1 MTITTARIDVD
12 AALIALGAK
21 TLDGQP
27 NRPYLRSGLNGIEG
41 IYNAAPVEAAD
52 ANSVL
57 KRLMAA
63 LRSAW
68 SRGGVEFSAERIGK
82 PIGEEY
88 GTCWQTSARFRIT
101 VSSTGG
107 LWTHRSYRM
116 VTVATVTEDE
126 YGTHGWFSERGAAYV
141 TSNDREDATV
151 FGGYAVG
158 AAIAHLYFARGC
170 ARQEISSVISSSTS
184 EPAPAWHAHAR
195 GELAE
200 LISLGVDDEWH
211 TPALVALSHVSDEMV
226 IKVVEEWISL
236 WPENPARAKALL
248 VETPDDWSTELYAMI
263 APKIRN
269 FLAETVNDV
278 LREVKSGKG

>member
-1 MTITTARIDVD
+1 MTTTRIDVD

-27 NRPYLRSGLNGIEG
+27 NRPCIRGGLNGIEE
-41 IYNAAPVEAAD
+41 IYNAASIEVAD

-63 LRSAW
+63 LHGAW
-68 SRGGVEFSAERIGK
+68 SRGNVEFSAERIGE

-88 GTCWQTSARFRIT
+88 GTCWQTSARLRIT

-107 LWTHRSYRM
+107 LWKHRSYRM

-126 YGTHGWFSERGAAYV
+126 YGTHGWFGGRGAAYV
-141 TSNDREDATV
+141 TSNDGEDATV

-170 ARQEISSVISSSTS
+170 ARRKISSVISSATS

-200 LISLGVDDEWH
+200 LISLGMDDEWH
-211 TPALVALSHVSDEMV
+211 TPALIALSHATDEMV
-226 IKVVEEWISL
+226 IKAVEEWISL
-236 WPENPARAKALL
+236 WPENPARAKAMLA
-248 VETPDDWSTELYAMI
+248 ETPDDWSTGVYLLIE
-263 APKIRN
+263 PKTRK
-269 FLAETVNDV
+269 FLADTINDV
-278 LREVKSGKG
+278 LREVKCGEG